1 MAVFLFFFCL
11 FAPRF
16 SFYFAENFFFISHM
30 ISDCQP
36 NAPDGRGGAWQAE
49 EGGGGSMKAK
59 RPRNARNQINE
70 SESSEKNCM

>member
-1 MAVFLFFFCL
+1 MVVFLFSFCL

-36 NAPDGRGGAWQAE
+36 NAPDEAGGLAE
-49 EGGGGSMKAK
+49 EEEPEEA
-59 RPRNARNQINE
+59 Q
-70 SESSEKNCM
+70 

>member
-49 EGGGGSMKAK
+49 EGGL
-59 RPRNARNQINE
+59 NE
-70 SESSEKNCM
+70 SETPEKCEKPDKRK

>member
-1 MAVFLFFFCL
+1 MVVFLFSFCL

-36 NAPDGRGGAWQAE
+36 NAPDGAGGLAE
-49 EGGGGSMKAK
+49 EAVEEE
-59 RPRNARNQINE
+59 PEEAQ
-70 SESSEKNCM
+70 